1 MYVVSEIT
9 GKKYPSVE
17 ACLADEAKV
26 KSRQEEEEKRER
38 QLKALDV
45 AWDEV
50 VKAIENFTALAE
62 SIDPNSVSDIKPL
75 ISLMKFN

>member
-17 ACLADEAKV
+17 ACLADEKKV
-26 KSRQEEEEKRER
+26 KSRQEEEKKQR
-38 QLKALDV
+38 QLKALDA

-50 VKAIENFTALAE
+50 VKAVENFTALAE

-75 ISLMKFN
+75 ISLMKFD